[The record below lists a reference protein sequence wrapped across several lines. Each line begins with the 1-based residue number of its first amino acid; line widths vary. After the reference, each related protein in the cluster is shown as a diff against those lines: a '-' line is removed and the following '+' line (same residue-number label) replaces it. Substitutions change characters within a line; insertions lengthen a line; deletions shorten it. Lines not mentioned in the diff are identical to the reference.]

1 MTPLRR
7 LGTPAIGLLALT
19 LTACS
24 SGSDDGDDGPDL
36 TPTSADASTAAP
48 ATADGIP
55 EEWLEATAEGWPG
68 SKGYGGSTPVLTRD
82 PCLLLDSAPEVLGSS
97 PETTDTGWG
106 GYSGGE
112 DSYRYV
118 CGFWSP
124 DQYSGQVQ
132 LIQTD
137 AASAQATIDDFDS
150 QSDTDVQDN
159 TVETVESGGLEVHVL
174 TRWYPT
180 NPQGEYQA
188 VYLDEAHDAIFTFE
202 VNSLDEED
210 FDALTPQDVAD
221 LLVSILAEG

>member
-1 MTPLRR
+1 MTPTLR
-7 LGTPAIGLLALT
+7 LVAPVAGLAALLLAS
-19 LTACS
+19 CS
-24 SGSDDGDDGPDL
+24 SGTADDPGPAPA
-36 TPTSADASTAAP
+36 TSTA

-55 EEWLEATAEGWPG
+55 EEWLEATAEGWPDSG
-68 SKGYGGSTPVLTRD
+68 GYGGSTPVLTPD
-82 PCLLLDSAPEVLGSS
+82 PCLVLDAVPEVVGSV
-97 PETTDTGWG
+97 PELTNAGWG
-106 GYSGGE
+106 GYSGGD

-124 DQYSGQVQ
+124 DEYSGQVQ

-150 QSDTDVQDN
+150 QSDTSDQDN

-188 VYLDEAHDAIFTFE
+188 VYLDEEHDAIIGFE

-210 FDALTPQDVAD
+210 FDALSPQAVAD
-221 LLVSILAEG
+221 TLVGLLAAG